1 MFLSLIDAQELFA
14 QLECSF
20 REDLRGL
27 KSAEYGGLIGTTEQA
42 AEKAQIHRVW
52 RKTIPQGLNRLR
64 KKARVPKVRRKTIPQ
79 RLKPTSFDW
88 T

>member
-42 AEKAQIHRVW
+42 AEKAQIHRV
-52 RKTIPQGLNRLR
+52 
-64 KKARVPKVRRKTIPQ
+64 
-79 RLKPTSFDW
+79 
-88 T
+88 